1 MNRHQAS
8 IPSRPRLLPCLALIL
23 AGSLLCG
30 PAHAATYWYEDYLKA
45 VRLIDKGQV
54 NEARPFLEKAISKK
68 PLSHH
73 AQRIVGNDFID
84 YLPYLHRAR
93 ISMESG
99 NFEAAILDLEIEETI
114 GEIQKTR
121 DGSVRLKEMKGQIT
135 ALQRPQASYVVPT
148 GTDE

>member
-73 AQRIVGNDFID
+73 AQRIVGNDTHIAG
-84 YLPYLHRAR
+84 LGL
-93 ISMESG
+93 SE
-99 NFEAAILDLEIEETI
+99 ILDEISRANPAIAEDDDF
-114 GEIQKTR
+114 K
-121 DGSVRLKEMKGQIT
+121 RLHAKAQ
-135 ALQRPQASYVVPT
+135 
-148 GTDE
+148 